1 MLNSPSAYCRS
12 HPLVL
17 EPGLAVGIGSR
28 SIIDNARA
36 KHFDLFS
43 PCISENEPQANVLEP
58 FLAFLGTVVGVR
70 HNT

>member
-1 MLNSPSAYCRS
+1 ML
-12 HPLVL
+12 L

-28 SIIDNARA
+28 SIIGNARA

-43 PCISENEPQANVLEP
+43 FCISENEPQADVLEP
-58 FLAFLGTVVGVR
+58 FLALLGTVVGMR